1 MTFEDALA
9 HVNSTGRTD
18 FTREQLEAFDTN
30 HDGSINFAGE
40 CPMYVS
46 RNAANWYRIHGI
58 DAQQRQGARVP

>member
-40 CPMYVS
+40 CLMHFS
-46 RNAANWYRIHGI
+46 RYDAN
-58 DAQQRQGARVP
+58 